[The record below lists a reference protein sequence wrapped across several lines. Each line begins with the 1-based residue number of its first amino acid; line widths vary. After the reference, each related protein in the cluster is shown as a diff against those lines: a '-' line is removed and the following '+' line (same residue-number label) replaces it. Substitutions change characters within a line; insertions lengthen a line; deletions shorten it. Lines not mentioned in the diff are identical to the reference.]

1 MSRNQTG
8 YIVHNIYKDG
18 TSEIVGEKNTLIK
31 AKELAWKQKDD
42 VHVIVMKWRSTPS
55 KYVLEP
61 WGELKVVK

>member
-42 VHVIVMKWRSTPS
+42 VHVIVMKWRRTPS